1 MSELALETLLEAT
14 MFGSGKSLSV
24 KDLSE
29 ALGYEEE
36 EIAEAL
42 TSLQSTLKR
51 RRGGALR
58 IVEIGG
64 KWAMEVRSDV
74 ADHLPKETKTEM
86 PKKLLKAAALIA
98 YHQPM
103 PQSRLV
109 DLLGQK
115 AYDYVRELSQYGMIM
130 RRRDGN
136 TRRLTTTRRFSEA
149 FGCPHTDLRKSE
161 NGLENKSLMQGYS
174 MIWTQKHSRML
185 ARMDWFKPH
194 CLLKRNDYFLNSS
207 RISAT
212 LVCVFGPSSVMIR

>member
-14 MFGSGKSLSV
+14 MFGSGRSLSV
-24 KDLSE
+24 KELSE
-29 ALGYEEE
+29 SLGYEED
-36 EIAEAL
+36 EISEAL
-42 TSLQSTLKR
+42 ASLQGTLKR

-64 KWAMEVRSDV
+64 KWAMEVRSNV
-74 ADHLPKETKTEM
+74 AEHLPKETKTEM

-109 DLLGQK
+109 ELLGQK
-115 AYDYVRELSQYGMIM
+115 AYDYVRELSQHGMIM

-149 FGCPHTDLRKSE
+149 FGCPHTDLRKVRKWFREQVTEAGLFDGMESE
-161 NGLENKSLMQGYS
+161 VLKDVGEDGLVQS
-174 MIWTQKHSRML
+174 
-185 ARMDWFKPH
+185 
-194 CLLKRNDYFLNSS
+194 
-207 RISAT
+207 T
-212 LVCVFGPSSVMIR
+212 LPLEEE

>member
-1 MSELALETLLEAT
+1 MVGRVGDTVSELALATLLEAT
-14 MFGSGKSLSV
+14 LFGSGKSLSV

-29 ALGYEEE
+29 SLGYEED
-36 EIAEAL
+36 EISEAL
-42 TSLQSTLKR
+42 TSLQGTIKR

-64 KWAMEVRSDV
+64 KWAMEVRSNV
-74 ADHLPKETKTEM
+74 AEHLPKETKTEM

-109 DLLGQK
+109 ELLGQK
-115 AYDYVRELSQYGMIM
+115 AYDYVRELSQHGMIM

-149 FGCPHTDLRKSE
+149 FGCPHTDLRKVRKWFREQVTEAGMFDGMESE
-161 NGLENKSLMQGYS
+161 VLKEVGEDGLVQS
-174 MIWTQKHSRML
+174 
-185 ARMDWFKPH
+185 
-194 CLLKRNDYFLNSS
+194 
-207 RISAT
+207 T
-212 LVCVFGPSSVMIR
+212 LPFEDE

>member
-1 MSELALETLLEAT
+1 MSELGLETLLEAIL
-14 MFGSGKSLSV
+14 FGSGKSLSV
-24 KDLSE
+24 KELSE
-29 ALGYEEE
+29 SLGYDEEE
-36 EIAEAL
+36 VSEGL
-42 TSLQSTLKR
+42 TSLQGTLKR

-64 KWAMEVRSDV
+64 KWAMEVRPNV
-74 ADHLPKETKTEM
+74 AEHLPKETKTEM

-109 DLLGQK
+109 ELLGQK

-149 FGCPHTDLRKSE
+149 FGCPHTDLRKVRKWFRE
-161 NGLENKSLMQGYS
+161 QVTEAGLFDG
-174 MIWTQKHSRML
+174 
-185 ARMDWFKPH
+185 MDSDA
-194 CLLKRNDYFLNSS
+194 LKEIGEDGLVQ
-207 RISAT
+207 AT
-212 LVCVFGPSSVMIR
+212 LPLEEE

>member
-1 MSELALETLLEAT
+1 MAGRVGDQMSELALETLLEAT
-14 MFGSGKSLSV
+14 LFGSGKSMSV

-29 ALGYEEE
+29 ALGYEEDE
-36 EIAEAL
+36 VGEAL
-42 TSLQSTLKR
+42 LSLQGTMKR
-51 RRGGALR
+51 RRAGALR

-64 KWAMEVRSDV
+64 KWAMEVRPDV
-74 ADHLPKETKTEM
+74 AEHLPKDTKTEM

-109 DLLGQK
+109 ELLGQK

-149 FGCPHTDLRKSE
+149 FGCPHTDLRKVRKWFREQVSE
-161 NGLENKSLMQGYS
+161 AGLFDGMESE
-174 MIWTQKHSRML
+174 
-185 ARMDWFKPH
+185 A
-194 CLLKRNDYFLNSS
+194 LKDVGEDGLVQS
-207 RISAT
+207 T
-212 LVCVFGPSSVMIR
+212 LPIEEE

>member
-1 MSELALETLLEAT
+1 MVGRVGDLMSEIALETLLEAT
-14 MFGSGKSLSV
+14 LFGSGKSLAV

-36 EIAEAL
+36 EISEAL
-42 TSLQSTLKR
+42 VSLQGTLKR

-64 KWAMEVRSDV
+64 KWAIEVRSDV

-109 DLLGQK
+109 ELLGQK

-149 FGCPHTDLRKSE
+149 FGCPHTDLRKVRKWFREQVTEAGLFDGMESE
-161 NGLENKSLMQGYS
+161 VLKDVGEDGLIQS
-174 MIWTQKHSRML
+174 
-185 ARMDWFKPH
+185 
-194 CLLKRNDYFLNSS
+194 
-207 RISAT
+207 T
-212 LVCVFGPSSVMIR
+212 LPLEEE

>member
-24 KDLSE
+24 NELSE

-115 AYDYVRELSQYGMIM
+115 AYDYVRELSQYGMIR

-149 FGCPHTDLRKSE
+149 FGCPHTDLRKVRKWFREQVSDAGLFDDMDSE
-161 NGLENKSLMQGYS
+161 ALKDVGDDGLVQ
-174 MIWTQKHSRML
+174 
-185 ARMDWFKPH
+185 
-194 CLLKRNDYFLNSS
+194 
-207 RISAT
+207 AT
-212 LVCVFGPSSVMIR
+212 LPLEEE